1 MATLIK
7 ADETSTEVKPKNNKK
22 HFSLEE
28 LQKFVGGYIQIANTT
43 DGRLMIMNEEGRLNG
58 LPFNKIATDLYR
70 NSVIVGDVLVCK
82 QNEVK

>member
-7 ADETSTEVKPKNNKK
+7 SDGTSTEVNPKNKK

-28 LQKFVGGYIQIANTT
+28 LQKFVDGYIQLVNTT
-43 DGRLMIMNEEGRLNG
+43 DGRLMVVYEEGKLNK
-58 LPFNKIATDLYR
+58 LPENKIATELCR
-70 NSVIVGDVLVCK
+70 HSLIVGDVLVCK